1 VRAFD
6 GRGLNVLTVVEEPPF
21 EKDRRFCDNQA
32 SIPGACAALECA
44 HKCPSLNRLI
54 TCVWRSFVKSDDIR
68 ASFLEFFRERGHTV
82 ERSDKLVPG
91 NDPTLLFT
99 SAGMVQF
106 KPYYTG
112 EVPVPYRR
120 AATSQKCL
128 RAGGKAND
136 LDEVGKTARH
146 LTFFEMLGNFSFGDY
161 FKREAIAW
169 GWEYSTDVL
178 KIPGEKIWISVFD
191 DDDEAHAIWEKEI
204 GIPSSRIVRLGAK
217 ENFWGPAGDTGACG
231 PCSEIHYDRGEAWGC
246 GRPDCAPGCEECE
259 RYLEFWNLVFPQ
271 FDQQPDGSRPPLKN
285 RGIDTGMGLERLA
298 ALLQD
303 VETVF
308 DTDGIFPIIE
318 STQTLTKTTY
328 KDKPT
333 PFRVIADHAR
343 ALAFLI
349 ADGVLP
355 GNEGRGY
362 VERRLLRRAARFGR
376 ELGLEKPF
384 LHQIVQTVV
393 DKMGPHYPE
402 LSENQTQIEK
412 IILIE
417 EQRFQ
422 STLARGMDMLE
433 EAFGK
438 LDASGS
444 KIVSGEEL
452 FRLHDTFGFPL
463 DLATDIATDRG
474 YQIDRDGFD
483 AAMTR
488 QREQAR
494 SAWTGSGE
502 QALSPVYRVVHE
514 KAGDTE
520 FLGYETLQSTSK
532 ILALIS
538 EGKETGRLEFDQM
551 GEVVLDKTPFYAES
565 GGQIGD
571 TGTLDGAEGS
581 AHVLTARALTGKMT
595 VHFVRMTRGALCVGD
610 TIEAQVDTRARAATQ
625 CHHTA
630 THLLQAALQN
640 VLGDHVHQ
648 AGSLVSPE
656 RLRFD
661 FTHFEG
667 IDSDRLLDIERMV
680 NEFIRTDTPI
690 TINQMPLAEARAAG
704 AMALFG
710 EKYADVVRVVKAGDI
725 SMELC
730 GGTHVPATG
739 VIGCFKILNES
750 SISAGVRR
758 IEAVCAEQ
766 CIEVLQ
772 ARERSL
778 LQTAQLLNAS
788 TDQLET
794 RVKALMEENRR
805 LQREVAKWKQN
816 AATGGSVDFASQIRE
831 VNGLKYLAT
840 EVDGQDAEGLRL
852 VMDKLRERLPSGV
865 VVLGSAAEGK
875 ASLCVAVSKDLIGKI
890 KAGDI
895 VKRLAPI
902 VGGGGGGRPD
912 MAQAGGK
919 NPDKISEAIRLAPDV
934 IRELIG

>member
-1 VRAFD
+1 M
-6 GRGLNVLTVVEEPPF
+6 
-21 EKDRRFCDNQA
+21 
-32 SIPGACAALECA
+32 
-44 HKCPSLNRLI
+44 
-54 TCVWRSFVKSDDIR
+54 KSDDIR
-68 ASFLEFFRERGHTV
+68 SSFLEFFRERGHTI
-82 ERSDKLVPG
+82 ERSDKLVPS

-112 EVPVPYRR
+112 EAPVPYRR

-169 GWEYSTDVL
+169 GWEYSTQVL
-178 KIPGEKIWISVFD
+178 KMSPEIIWISVFE
-191 DDDEAHAIWEKEI
+191 DDDEAYDIWEKEI
-204 GIPSSRIVRLGAK
+204 GIPASRIVRLGAA

-231 PCSEIHYDRGEAWGC
+231 PCSEMHVDRGDAWGC
-246 GRPDCAPGCEECE
+246 GRTDCAPGCDHCE
-259 RYLEFWNLVFPQ
+259 RYLEYWNLVFPQ

-303 VETVF
+303 KETVF

-318 STQTLTKTTY
+318 TAQTLTKIQY
-328 KDKPT
+328 KDNPE

-343 ALAFLI
+343 ALSFMI

-384 LHQIVQTVV
+384 LYQVVQTVI
-393 DKMGPHYPE
+393 DGMSHHYPE
-402 LSENQTQIEK
+402 LAEHRVQIEK
-412 IILIE
+412 IVLTE
-417 EQRFQ
+417 EERFR
-422 STLARGMDMLE
+422 STLARGMDLLE
-433 EAFGK
+433 EAFAK
-438 LDASGS
+438 LEKNGS
-444 KIVSGEEL
+444 TVVPGEEL
-452 FRLHDTFGFPL
+452 FRLHDTYGFPL

-474 YQIDRDGFD
+474 YQVDRKGFD
-483 AAMTR
+483 TAMAR

-494 SAWTGSGE
+494 SAWAGSGE
-502 QALSPVYRVVHE
+502 EALSPVYRLVHDE
-514 KAGDTE
+514 VGDTE
-520 FLGYETLQSTSK
+520 FVGYETTRSTSVIK
-532 ILALIS
+532 AMLRRGQPVEQLELDQ
-538 EGKETGRLEFDQM
+538 EGEIA
-551 GEVVLDKTPFYAES
+551 LDKTPFYAES

-571 TGTLDGAEGS
+571 VGTLDAVEGS
-581 AHVLTARALTGKMT
+581 AHVSGAKAPIGKMT
-595 VHFVRMTRGALCVGD
+595 LHAVQITKGVLKVGD
-610 TIEAQVDTRARAATQ
+610 TVEAQVDPQARATTE

-630 THLLQAALQN
+630 THLLQAALQDI
-640 VLGDHVHQ
+640 LGDHVHQ
-648 AGSLVSPE
+648 AGSLVAPD

-667 IDSDRLLDIERMV
+667 IDADRLLDVERMV
-680 NEFIRTDTPI
+680 NRFIRTDTPVSI
-690 TINQMPLAEARAAG
+690 TFMPLSEARAAG

-710 EKYADVVRVVKAGDI
+710 EKYADVVRVVRVGDI
-725 SMELC
+725 SLELC
-730 GGTHVPATG
+730 GGTHVPSTG
-739 VIGCFKILNES
+739 VIGYFKIVSES

-758 IEAVCAEQ
+758 IEAVCAEP
-766 CIEVLQ
+766 CVDVLQ
-772 ARERSL
+772 AHERSL
-778 LQTAQLLNAS
+778 MKSSQILNAS
-788 TDQLET
+788 ADQLDQ

-805 LQREVAKWKQN
+805 LQREVTRWKQA
-816 AATGGSVDFASQIRE
+816 AATGGSADYADQIQDVD
-831 VNGLKYLAT
+831 GLKVLAA

-852 VMDKLRERLPSGV
+852 VMDKLRERVPSGV
-865 VVLGSAAEGK
+865 VVLGSALEGK
-875 ASLCVAVSKDLIGKI
+875 ASLCVAVSKDLTNRIR
-890 KAGDI
+890 AGDI
-895 VKRLAPI
+895 VKQLAPM

-919 NPDKISEAIRLAPDV
+919 QPEKLPEV
-934 IRELIG
+934 IRRTPEVIKALLG